1 MLKKIIRRFLVPR
14 SAISLYYFV
23 KYGAKISPH
32 AEVELSPNLTFGPG
46 CTVSSFTKM
55 KASDG
60 PLTIG
65 ARCGFA
71 TGCFISPGAKGIVI
85 GDNLVCGPNSVIT
98 SSNYIYEKLDVH
110 PEDQGHSS
118 KGVRIGRNVWLG
130 AGTIVLDGSVLGD
143 NTIVVANSLINRRY
157 PPNVILQGNPAKIIM
172 RRDGGH
178 DRGE

>member
-14 SAISLYYFV
+14 FLISAYYYARF
-23 KYGAKISPH
+23 GAKISPR
-32 AEVELSPNLTFGPG
+32 AEVDLAPNVSFGPG

-55 KASDG
+55 KAAEGD
-60 PLTIG
+60 LIMG

-71 TGCFISPGAKGIVI
+71 TGCFISPGAKAITI
-85 GDNLVCGPNSVIT
+85 GDNFICGPNAVIT
-98 SSNYIYEKLDVH
+98 SSNYVYEKLDVH
-110 PEDQGHSS
+110 PEDQGHTS
-118 KGVRIGRNVWLG
+118 KGVRIGDNVWLG

-172 RRDGGH
+172 KRVS
-178 DRGE
+178 EQ